1 MKINIQE
8 HLEKNTTTSHLILS
22 CLTKSL
28 LKTGIIEKYH
38 KANDGML
45 DVTLLI
51 DGKEVS
57 IESFVEHWESQV
69 DNILK
74 KMVKESIAEKFGDI
88 SNLLNDLQGRL
99 EQEVDDR
106 KSPWEKD
113 N

>member
-8 HLEKNTTTSHLILS
+8 HIRNRTTTSHLVLE
-22 CLTKSL
+22 CLTDSAMESIMD
-28 LKTGIIEKYH
+28 TYH
-38 KANDGML
+38 KKDDGML

-51 DGKEVS
+51 NGKEVPL
-57 IESFVEHWESQV
+57 ESFVEHWDSQIM
-69 DNILK
+69 NILK
-74 KMVKESIAEKFGDI
+74 EMVKEHIKEKFGDI
-88 SNLLNDLQGRL
+88 SNLLHDLQGRL